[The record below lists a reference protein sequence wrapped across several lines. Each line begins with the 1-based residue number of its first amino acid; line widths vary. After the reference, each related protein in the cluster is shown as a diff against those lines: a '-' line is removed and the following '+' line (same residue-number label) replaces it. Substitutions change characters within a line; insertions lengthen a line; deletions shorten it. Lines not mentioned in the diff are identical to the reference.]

1 MKQKGTPAKTKDKLR
16 QLVQVD
22 DKIIREYCITYYK
35 YVKMKYRL
43 ETTYKNA
50 KKYKEMASNAE
61 IDEEEQG
68 KYME

>member
-22 DKIIREYCITYYK
+22 DKIIRESCITYYK
-35 YVKMKYRL
+35 YMKMKYRL
-43 ETTYKNA
+43 EITFKNA
-50 KKYKEMASNAE
+50 KKYKEMASNEE
-61 IDEEEQG
+61 IDEKEKE